1 MGLTSHVSDVPLD
14 DATVRKWLRKRSLPV
29 CIFGEDAHDRR
40 KRLRTV
46 VAKETD
52 RPTSPPAK
60 EENLE
65 KSSTAAAQQTE
76 EFYIEG
82 SQALKQLRFSLAKPS
97 LARAASRLARERNQP
112 GSESEA
118 HEERAV
124 LAARSLQL
132 TYVQVADR
140 RPLSAV
146 ALGYEE
152 DGTRVI
158 VTGGWGGNVA
168 VSTGDCSNEHQAI
181 LEHSERISSL
191 SIPRFKQ
198 DVLLTASADCTACL
212 FLKND
217 ARAKGGMYSLRHR
230 FREHSAR
237 VTDAKVHPFRFDVVV
252 TSSFDG
258 TFGLYGDGK
267 LVQKQTTGHT
277 KVYRVNF
284 HVDGSLLGTCGL
296 EGGLRLWDLRSGR
309 AVVSIPNA
317 HERGALGFEFSG
329 NGTVYATCGMDNMV
343 RIWDLRRNMTMKSIA
358 AHRALVSSIRF
369 GGGLTGSEL
378 LFSSSY
384 DQTVK
389 CWSASRNWG
398 LVVACTSHNEKVTSL
413 DCSLDCTEVASVCY
427 DKMWRLWTSAGT

>member
-1 MGLTSHVSDVPLD
+1 MGSTNLTSDVPLD
-14 DATVRKWLRKRSLPV
+14 DATVRKWLRERSLPV
-29 CIFGEDAHDRR
+29 CLFGEDDHDRR
-40 KRLRTV
+40 KRLRVAVTQETNRPAPPPAREENSPKPTTV
-46 VAKETD
+46 V
-52 RPTSPPAK
+52 
-60 EENLE
+60 
-65 KSSTAAAQQTE
+65 QQTE

-82 SQALKQLRFSLAKPS
+82 SQALKHLRSSLAKPS
-97 LARAASRLARERNQP
+97 LARAASRLAREKVKQ
-112 GSESEA
+112 SDESQEC
-118 HEERAV
+118 EEKAV
-124 LAARSLQL
+124 TAARSLQL
-132 TYVQVADR
+132 AYAEIADR

-152 DGTRVI
+152 NGTRIV

-168 VSTGDCSNEHQAI
+168 VRTGGCSAERQTI
-181 LEHSERISSL
+181 LEHSERISTISM
-191 SIPRFKQ
+191 PRFKQ
-198 DVLLTASADCTACL
+198 DVLLTASADCSACL
-212 FLKND
+212 FVRND
-217 ARAKGGMYSLRHR
+217 MEAESMYSLRHR
-230 FREHSAR
+230 FKEHSAR
-237 VTDAKVHPFRFDVVV
+237 VTDAKMHPFRFDVIV

-258 TFGLYGDGK
+258 VFGLHSDGR
-267 LVQKQTTGHT
+267 LVQKQITGHT

-317 HERGALGFEFSG
+317 HEGGALGIEFSG
-329 NGTVYATCGMDNMV
+329 NGVVYATCGMDNMV
-343 RIWDLRRNMTMKSIA
+343 KIWDMRRNANVKNIA

-398 LVVACTSHNEKVTSL
+398 LIVACTSHNEKVTSL
-413 DCSLDCTEVASVCY
+413 DCSLDCGEVVSACY
-427 DKMWRLWTSAGT
+427 DKMWRLWTSGGT